1 MPNAAGAIS
10 QRLNPSLATIRS
22 FDKIPLILIPNC
34 SQLIYSGY
42 FSWILIVQWHK
53 QARI

>member
-22 FDKIPLILIPNC
+22 FDKNLNMDFP
-34 SQLIYSGY
+34 GY
-42 FSWILIVQWHK
+42 FSLVLIISCYYCSMAQTG
-53 QARI
+53 RI